1 MIQVLRFIRTAVPEG
16 ETDRDLLARFA
27 LNRDEAAFAAIVRR
41 YGAGIWA
48 ACRRLADQDAED
60 AFQAVFLILA
70 RKAGSVS
77 GSLPAWL
84 HGVARRVAAN
94 LRRSARRRVAVE
106 ATAARSAE
114 IPPPDQSLREGLAA
128 LDDELTRLPERYRAV
143 LIVCCLEGRSR
154 DEAASQLGWSQ
165 EQVKGRLERAREML
179 RRRLGR
185 RGIELGGVLL
195 AAAVSGP
202 ASASPVPILPPAALL
217 VARASPVVL
226 SLAKGVINAMLIQK
240 IKVVATVL
248 MLAATA
254 GAVTYRD
261 GRGGTAGELPDSAPA
276 TPTASGNAE
285 ELPVKTPTRWE
296 KRLQDKDLTAKQRAA
311 YEQIAKLHTVKLDQ
325 GDWGSIQI
333 PSFGQESKIP
343 TDVLYQMGMDVLP
356 ILAEALDDETPTKTV
371 TDNRRGPP
379 RNRGEKVWKVNE
391 LVALLIVRIA
401 DRDFVTGKP
410 DQELTIREIAQRPQ
424 AAPEFRKM
432 VVEWHD
438 KFAAKT
444 PTERKIADVTDSW
457 FRNRFDAI
465 IWLGEKKAKDGRVP
479 IAASVDAF
487 YADPKRTFSTLTRA
501 EMSHCSLA
509 LGQIRD
515 EAGLPQ
521 VRKVCKDMSYWL
533 ETYGIAGSAMLED
546 LFRAYQGLALLGYKD
561 EAIKE
566 LERLLAAHGAKIEA
580 SFKKE
585 YAERLTAAKDW

>member
-1 MIQVLRFIRTAVPEG
+1 MIQVLRFIRAAAPEG

-27 LNRDEAAFAAIVRR
+27 LKRDEAAFAAIVRR
-41 YGAGIWA
+41 YGAGTWA
-48 ACRRLADQDAED
+48 TCRRLADQDAED
-60 AFQAVFLILA
+60 AFQAVFLTLA

-94 LRRSARRRVAVE
+94 LRRSTRRRVAVE

-114 IPPPDQSLREGLAA
+114 VPSPDQSLREGLAA
-128 LDDELTRLPERYRAV
+128 LDDELTRLPEKYRAV

-179 RRRLGR
+179 RKRLGR

-202 ASASPVPILPPAALL
+202 ASASPVPILPPATLL

-226 SLAKGVINAMLIQK
+226 SLAKGVVNAMLFQK
-240 IKVVATVL
+240 IKVVAAVL
-248 MLAATA
+248 MLVATA

-261 GRGGTAGELPDSAPA
+261 GRGGTVGELPDSAP
-276 TPTASGNAE
+276 TSTASGTAE
-285 ELPVKTPTRWE
+285 EPPVKTLTRWE

-343 TDVLYQMGMDVLP
+343 TDVLYQMGVDVLP

-401 DRDFVTGKP
+401 DRDFVTGKS

-432 VVEWHD
+432 VVEWHG
-438 KFAAKT
+438 KLAAKT

-465 IWLGEKKAKDGRVP
+465 IWLGEKKAKDGRAP
-479 IAASVDAF
+479 IAAWVDTF
-487 YADPKRTFSTLTRA
+487 YADPKRKFSTLTRA

-509 LGQIRD
+509 LGQIGD

-533 ETYGIAGSAMLED
+533 ETYGIAGSAMVED
-546 LFRAYQGLALLGYKD
+546 LFRAYHGLALLGCKD